1 MKLLGNIIYG
11 LFVLL
16 LVAVVGLFLASRM
29 NMSGGIEI
37 KIVKSGSMEP
47 AIHTGSIVLIKP
59 SSDYRAGDVIT
70 FGEDSRTEIPTT
82 HRIVSVRNDIGSTFY
97 TTKGDANEEADP
109 GETHAS
115 KVIGKVLLTVPY
127 AGYVLDFARQPVGFG
142 LLIGIPA
149 AFIILE
155 GFFTIIKEARAIRR
169 RRRGKMS
176 DIGSGAQNGDEFI
189 DFMEYEVENERYIED
204 TRALQSQVSRSVMSP
219 PTKLFDGIYPWRKQ

>member
-59 SSDYRAGDVIT
+59 ARTYQVGEVIT
-70 FGEDSRTEIPTT
+70 FGEDTRSEVPTT
-82 HRIVSVRNDIGSTFY
+82 HRIAAVRSEGASTFY
-97 TTKGDANEEADP
+97 ITKGDANEEIDAE
-109 GETHAS
+109 ETHAS

-127 AGYVLDFARQPVGFG
+127 AGFVLDFARQPLGFG

-149 AFIILE
+149 ALIILE
-155 GFFTIIKEARAIRR
+155 GLFTIIKEARAIRR
-169 RRRGKMS
+169 RRNGLVGE
-176 DIGSGAQNGDEFI
+176 IGHGAQSGDEFV
-189 DFMEYEVENERYIED
+189 DFMESEVETERYIED
-204 TRALQSQVSRSVMSP
+204 ARALQSQISRSVMSP
-219 PTKLFDGIYPWRKQ
+219 PTKLFDGIHPWRKQ